1 MKLLALLIG
10 LVIERL
16 ATHLFH
22 LRELRWLD
30 GIIDA
35 GFRQAERFRHWPVHI
50 PVVLLGMVLVLP
62 VFAARHAIGDVLY
75 GFPYLILAIVVLFF
89 SLGPS
94 DIGEDVDHYCKAL
107 ESGDLE
113 QVNIATR
120 AMTEADVPR
129 DPSMRTLEFEEA
141 VCVQANNRLF
151 AVIFWF
157 VLLGPIGAWA
167 FRVSDLIR
175 RRAVFSTSR
184 RGFSPDATM
193 AGMRNDVSGAATDVH
208 GWLAWIPARLVAIG
222 YGLAGSFDAAK
233 HAWKTPEESRQL
245 PQSVISEEL
254 LARVGTA
261 ALALQQSEGES
272 DEERAMRGAQAAKGM
287 VYRLFVIWAAIIAAM
302 TLYGV
307 SV

>member
-1 MKLLALLIG
+1 
-10 LVIERL
+10 
-16 ATHLFH
+16 
-22 LRELRWLD
+22 
-30 GIIDA
+30 
-35 GFRQAERFRHWPVHI
+35 
-50 PVVLLGMVLVLP
+50 
-62 VFAARHAIGDVLY
+62 
-75 GFPYLILAIVVLFF
+75 
-89 SLGPS
+89 
-94 DIGEDVDHYCKAL
+94 
-107 ESGDLE
+107 
-113 QVNIATR
+113 
-120 AMTEADVPR
+120 
-129 DPSMRTLEFEEA
+129 MRTLEFEEA

-193 AGMRNDVSGAATDVH
+193 AGMQNDVSGAATDVH

-233 HAWKTPEESRQL
+233 HAWKTPEESRHL

-261 ALALQQSEGES
+261 ALALQQSEDET
-272 DEERAMRGAQAAKGM
+272 DEERALFEALDAAEAQIAPAMEAEDFG
-287 VYRLFVIWAAIIAAM
+287 AAM
-302 TLYGV
+302 SAMAGLRAPIGHAQGDLGDL
-307 SV
+307 